1 MMTAVLWATLD
12 HNENAIRQQFANN
25 ERAILEVMSGISH
38 IALLTG
44 EYAELQPYLENLLQD
59 SRIEQVMLVDE
70 RGIVVAGTRSE
81 SIGRFPSAFSGAVTI
96 DESTQARSIWRS
108 TDIKNEDR
116 LLGVLAIELSDA
128 ALTAATADTRKL
140 GIGIAVSGMFVIALV
155 GLAAGVLV
163 TRRLSVV
170 TDAAHRFADGDK
182 AVRTGF
188 RGKDEISDLG
198 QTFDKM
204 ADSLQVSADEAKQL
218 IEQLSDK
225 NAELEQFA
233 YTVSHDLKSPL
244 VTVKGHVGLLRKDL
258 QSGQPELIERDMDF
272 IVSATDTMGQ
282 LLEGLL
288 ELSRV
293 GRVVNKSESVS
304 LTDIFLSVAHR
315 MNFQITAHGADLR
328 VQPQMPPIF
337 VDRQRMTEVAQNLLE
352 NALKFSSKSGSPE
365 IEISAAVE
373 GNRVVCSVT
382 DNGIGIEP
390 EFQEQIFGLFNRL
403 NQAYEGT
410 GIGLALVKRII
421 EVHDGSVWVESNG
434 KNDGAKFCFA
444 LPLTQQAA

>member
-12 HNENAIRQQFANN
+12 HNENAIRQQFASN

-81 SIGRFPSAFSGAVTI
+81 SIGRFPSAFSGAVTV

-140 GIGIAVSGMFVIALV
+140 GIGIAVSGMFVIALI

-218 IEQLSDK
+218 IELLSDK

-244 VTVKGHVGLLRKDL
+244 VTVKGHIGLLRKDL
-258 QSGQPELIERDMDF
+258 QSGQPELIEKDMDF

-282 LLEGLL
+282 LLEDLL

-293 GRVVNKSESVS
+293 GRVVNQSESVS
-304 LTDIFLSVAHR
+304 LCVYR
-315 MNFQITAHGADLR
+315 
-328 VQPQMPPIF
+328 
-337 VDRQRMTEVAQNLLE
+337 
-352 NALKFSSKSGSPE
+352 
-365 IEISAAVE
+365 
-373 GNRVVCSVT
+373 
-382 DNGIGIEP
+382 
-390 EFQEQIFGLFNRL
+390 
-403 NQAYEGT
+403 
-410 GIGLALVKRII
+410 
-421 EVHDGSVWVESNG
+421 
-434 KNDGAKFCFA
+434 
-444 LPLTQQAA
+444 